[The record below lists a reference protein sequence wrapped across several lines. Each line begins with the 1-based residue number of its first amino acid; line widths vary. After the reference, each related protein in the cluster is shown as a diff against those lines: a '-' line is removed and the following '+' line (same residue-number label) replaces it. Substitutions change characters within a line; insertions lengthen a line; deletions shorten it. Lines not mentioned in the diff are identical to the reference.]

1 MEIGFVGLGRMGGN
15 MALRL
20 LKRGHRV
27 VAFDLSAEA
36 VKRHAAEGAVGAST
50 WEAFVGGFEDRPR
63 IMWIMV
69 PAGDPTTQAINQL
82 IELGDPGDIIV
93 DGGNTNW
100 KIALDDCAR
109 VRRKG
114 MHYMD
119 AGTSG
124 GIWGQEYGYCL
135 MVGAE
140 QEIYD
145 RCLPI
150 LKDLAP
156 DDGGLVRTG
165 NEGSGHFVKMVHNGV
180 EYGLMQ
186 AYAEGFQVMKMSRS
200 FPGMDMR
207 AIAEAWRTGSVVRS
221 WLLDLIAR
229 GLSQDPELTSI
240 KGWVEDTGEG
250 RWTVEAAIDESVPT
264 PVIAESLFARFRS
277 RMENTFGDRVLAA
290 FLDSVSYIKVDFS
303 RLEDFKALG
312 ARLQELDNTRLIPGN
327 RIFYCATP
335 PPTYELISV
344 QIQAAGLST
353 STGFRRIV
361 IEKPFGLDLKSARGL
376 TETLHKVFSE
386 DSVYRIDHYLGKE
399 TVQNILAFRFA
410 NAIFEPVWN
419 PNLIDSVQITV
430 AEDIGIE
437 TRGADYDRT
446 GAR

>member
-36 VKRHAAEGAVGAST
+36 VKRHASLGAVGAET
-50 WEAFVGGFEDRPR
+50 WEAFVASFHDRPR

-69 PAGDPTTQAINQL
+69 PAGDPTTQAINKL
-82 IELGDPGDIIV
+82 ISLGDPGDIIV

-100 KIALDDCAR
+100 KVALDDCTRIKA
-109 VRRKG
+109 KG

-124 GIWGQEYGYCL
+124 GIWGLEYGYCL

-140 QEIYD
+140 QQVYD
-145 RCLPI
+145 HCLPV

-156 DDGGLVRTG
+156 DDGGLTRTG
-165 NEGSGHFVKMVHNGV
+165 PEGSGHFVKMVHNGV

-186 AYAEGFQVMKMSRS
+186 AYAEGFQVMKLSKS

-207 AIAEAWRTGSVVRS
+207 AIAETWRTGSVVRS

-229 GLSQDPELTSI
+229 GLAQDPELSAI

-250 RWTVEAAIDESVPT
+250 RWTVETAIDESVPT

-277 RMENTFGDRVLAA
+277 RMENTFGDRMLAMM
-290 FLDSVSYIKVDFS
+290 
-303 RLEDFKALG
+303 R
-312 ARLQELDNTRLIPGN
+312 QEFGGHAVVKD
-327 RIFYCATP
+327 
-335 PPTYELISV
+335 
-344 QIQAAGLST
+344 AAH
-353 STGFRRIV
+353 
-361 IEKPFGLDLKSARGL
+361 EK
-376 TETLHKVFSE
+376 
-386 DSVYRIDHYLGKE
+386 
-399 TVQNILAFRFA
+399 
-410 NAIFEPVWN
+410 
-419 PNLIDSVQITV
+419 
-430 AEDIGIE
+430 
-437 TRGADYDRT
+437 
-446 GAR
+446 